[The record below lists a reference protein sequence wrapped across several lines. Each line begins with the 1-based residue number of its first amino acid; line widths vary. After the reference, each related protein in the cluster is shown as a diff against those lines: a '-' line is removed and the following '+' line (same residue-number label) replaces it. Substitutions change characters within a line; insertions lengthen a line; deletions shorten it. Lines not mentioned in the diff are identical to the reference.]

1 MVALKLPE
9 ENSFNEIFLAE
20 EKQISIVSFS
30 ILQSLVVPNAPFLLL
45 LKTCFQGVEKGCI
58 GYEWVKTV
66 IRHCKKNLTTVSET
80 W

>member
-30 ILQSLVVPNAPFLLL
+30 ILQSLIVPNAPFLLL

-58 GYEWVKTV
+58 GNKWVNNFLRYRKV
-66 IRHCKKNLTTVSET
+66 A
-80 W
+80 